1 MTIKTLLFNQ
11 YYFTEDVTVRRKL
24 CSETPLA
31 TREGTSDSSVRNTVW
46 FFQSCH
52 GAANLMFSLP
62 SLHWLAST
70 CIQDKHFI
78 YFIMLLLDVY
88 VLIKNVYINILSLP
102 RAFFVVLTARCLYV
116 RFARYTGGVGQR
128 SNCRSFWYLKRY
140 YYICTGVMHM
150 WLKPKRSYLVG
161 IKASTYIFNYIY
173 I

>member
-1 MTIKTLLFNQ
+1 M
-11 YYFTEDVTVRRKL
+11 RRKL

-62 SLHWLAST
+62 NLHSLAST

-88 VLIKNVYINILSLP
+88 VLIINVYINILSLP
-102 RAFFVVLTARCLYV
+102 RAF
-116 RFARYTGGVGQR
+116 
-128 SNCRSFWYLKRY
+128 SWFWMRAVFMSDSLD
-140 YYICTGVMHM
+140 I
-150 WLKPKRSYLVG
+150 LVG
-161 IKASTYIFNYIY
+161 LASDLTVGHVGIWSDITTSVLAWCICGSNQKGRIWLVLRLVTIYLITYIFNKVSIFCER
-173 I
+173 IEIN